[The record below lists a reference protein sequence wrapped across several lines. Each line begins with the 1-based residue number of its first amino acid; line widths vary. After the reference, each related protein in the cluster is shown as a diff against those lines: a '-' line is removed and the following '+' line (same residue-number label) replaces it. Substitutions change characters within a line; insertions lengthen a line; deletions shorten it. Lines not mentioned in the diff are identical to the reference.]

1 MSAGLLAILRKD
13 LRIELRSR
21 EGVTSLLV
29 LGLLVLL
36 VLQFAS
42 PERSSADAAAAGLWI
57 AFVLAGTVGA
67 QRSFLVERENLCLH
81 GLVTAPVEP
90 STIYLAKMIG
100 TALQLGV
107 LQLFTLPLVA
117 VFFDVTLVA
126 SPGPL
131 LLVCALGN
139 VGFSAVATLFAAIA
153 VRTRAREVMLPLL
166 VLPLVAPLLISAV
179 AASAALLA
187 GQSFAAVSTWI
198 QVLAG
203 FDVVFAVAGWL
214 LFEHVVR
221 E

>member
-1 MSAGLLAILRKD
+1 MSGGLLAILRKD

-42 PERSSADAAAAGLWI
+42 PERSNADAAAAGLWI

-81 GLVTAPVEP
+81 GLVTAPVDA
-90 STIYLAKMIG
+90 STIYLAKMVG
-100 TALQLGV
+100 TAIQLGV

-131 LLVCALGN
+131 LLVCALAN
-139 VGFSAVATLFAAIA
+139 LGFSAVATLFAAIA

-166 VLPLVAPLLISAV
+166 VLPLIAPLLIAAV
-179 AASAALLA
+179 GASSALLA
-187 GQSFAAVSTWI
+187 GQPFAAVSTWV

-203 FDVVFAVAGWL
+203 FDVVFVVAGWL
-214 LFEHVVR
+214 LFEHVIR

>member
-1 MSAGLLAILRKD
+1 MSGGLLAILRKD

-42 PERSSADAAAAGLWI
+42 PERSNADAAAAGLWI

-81 GLVTAPVEP
+81 GLVTAPVEA

-100 TALQLGV
+100 TTLQLGV

-117 VFFDVTLVA
+117 VFFDVTLFA

-131 LLVCALGN
+131 LLVCGLANL
-139 VGFSAVATLFAAIA
+139 GFSAVATLFAAIA

-166 VLPLVAPLLISAV
+166 VLPLVAPLLIAAV
-179 AASAALLA
+179 GASSALLA
-187 GQSFAAVSTWI
+187 GQGFASVSTWV

-203 FDVVFAVAGWL
+203 FDVVFVIAGWL
-214 LFEHVVR
+214 LFEHVIR

>member
-1 MSAGLLAILRKD
+1 MSGGLLAILRKD

-42 PERSSADAAAAGLWI
+42 PERSNADAAAAGLWI

-81 GLVTAPVEP
+81 GLVTAPVEA
-90 STIYLAKMIG
+90 STIYLAKVIG
-100 TALQLGV
+100 ATLQLGV
-107 LQLFTLPLVA
+107 LQLFMLPLVA

-131 LLVCALGN
+131 LLVCALAN
-139 VGFSAVATLFAAIA
+139 LGFSAVATLFAAIA

-166 VLPLVAPLLISAV
+166 VLPLVAPLLIAAV
-179 AASAALLA
+179 GASSALLA
-187 GQSFAAVSTWI
+187 GQGVASVSTWI

-203 FDVVFAVAGWL
+203 FDVVFVIAGWL
-214 LFEHVVR
+214 LFEHVIR